1 MTISNPHSLFDEDK
15 RLKTGTVVNVFWSK
29 SGFNY
34 RCRGRIVKLQRST
47 VTVALSDR
55 IGYGNGYA
63 VGSLVTVSRIIDTAN
78 WSSHNCVRLP
88 VGGKSS
94 EKVKL
99 AG

>member
-34 RCRGRIVKLQRST
+34 RCRGRIVKLHRST
-47 VTVALSDR
+47 ATVALCDR
-55 IGYGNGYA
+55 IGYGAGYA
-63 VGSLVTVSRIIDTAN
+63 VGSLVTVPRIIDAAN

-88 VGGKSS
+88 VGAKGP
-94 EKVKL
+94 ENVRL

>member
-15 RLKTGTVVNVFWSK
+15 CLKTGTLVNVFWSR

-34 RCRGRIVKLQRST
+34 RCRGRIVKLQRSSA
-47 VTVALSDR
+47 TVALSER
-55 IGYGNGYA
+55 IGYGEGYPA
-63 VGSLVTVSRIIDTAN
+63 GSQVTVPRILDAAR

-94 EKVKL
+94 GKVKR